1 MIHSFDYPNQAA
13 LLSQLLLDVMSMAPL
28 AQAKG
33 VQTNSRGRKQNRV
46 VMLKAW
52 SAFLQDKYE
61 FRVRYWYHHFN
72 LLNVHFN
79 VVFPNSSHVLRSMTR
94 QPLRVSMTQ
103 TIWLRT
109 LSPDLPSSLC
119 RQGSWWQERMLVPEQ
134 KSRRQSGHDVR
145 PHREVSGFF
154 SFFYMPV
161 SCLRTPWCSTR
172 VN

>member
-33 VQTNSRGRKQNRV
+33 MQTNSRGRKQNRV

-79 VVFPNSSHVLRSMTR
+79 VVFPNSSHILRSMTR
-94 QPLRVSMTQ
+94 QPPRVSMTQ
-103 TIWLRT
+103 TICLLPCVNRGPDGRKGCWC
-109 LSPDLPSSLC
+109 LSRSRGGRAGMTSDPT
-119 RQGSWWQERMLVPEQ
+119 V
-134 KSRRQSGHDVR
+134 KSQ
-145 PHREVSGFF
+145 GFF
-154 SFFYMPV
+154 LFFYMPV